1 MPGLLDS
8 TPAWIPL
15 SPREH
20 TFLWLIANGH
30 TSAEAGQI
38 LKTKAVYELS
48 TRVRTKLSVRTLAHA
63 AYRAGELDII
73 GPHEA
78 CGTMAGYRA
87 HHGRH
92 DDEPCRACRRVFA
105 EYCERNATTTA
116 RPRRPELNEAELRLL
131 RAFDSGRTFKQVCA
145 NWDLSPHY
153 LARVRTSLYRK
164 LDVAHL
170 AQGAR
175 YQAALAEGRRYG
187 LLHPKRTRPLV
198 VKTPR
203 NPRRW
208 GTTDLTPLQV
218 KVLAATVNS
227 SLTEA
232 GRALGMPSPQVSSHL
247 ARIYRKLDVLHL
259 PREQRRAAAVE
270 AARNRGYGV

>member
-1 MPGLLDS
+1 MPAEPETKPS
-8 TPAWIPL
+8 WTPL

-30 TSAEAGQI
+30 TSAEAGEI
-38 LKTKAVYELS
+38 LKTRAVYEIS
-48 TRVRTKLSVRTLAHA
+48 TRLRTKLNVRTLAHA

-73 GPHEA
+73 GPHES

-87 HHGRH
+87 HQGRH
-92 DDEPCRACRRVFA
+92 DEPCRACCRVFA
-105 EYCERNATTTA
+105 AYCERNATTTA
-116 RPRRPELNEAELRLL
+116 RPRRPDLNAAELRLL

-187 LLHPKRTRPLV
+187 LLHPRRVRPLV
-198 VKTPR
+198 VKASR

-232 GRALGMPSPQVSSHL
+232 GRALGIPSPQVSSHL

-259 PREQRRAAAVE
+259 PREQRRAAAIE
-270 AARNRGYGV
+270 TARSRGYSV

>member
-1 MPGLLDS
+1 MPIDAETTS
-8 TPAWIPL
+8 VPHL

-30 TSAEAGQI
+30 TSAEAGQV
-38 LKTKAVYELS
+38 LRTKAVYELS
-48 TRVRTKLSVRTLAHA
+48 TRIRTKLRARTLAHA
-63 AYRAGELDII
+63 AYRAGELDMI
-73 GPHEA
+73 GPHES
-78 CGTMAGYRA
+78 CGTMTGYRA

-92 DDEPCRACRRVFA
+92 DEPCRACRRVFA
-105 EYCERNATTTA
+105 EYCERNATATT
-116 RPRRPELNEAELRLL
+116 RPRRPDLSEAELRLL

-153 LARVRTSLYRK
+153 LARVRTSMYRK

-175 YQAALAEGRRYG
+175 YQAALAEGRRCG
-187 LLHPKRTRPLV
+187 LLHPKRVRPLT
-198 VKTPR
+198 VKVPR

-259 PREQRRAAAVE
+259 PREQRRAAAIE
-270 AARNRGYGV
+270 TARNRGYAL